1 MPPAPPKPPGA
12 SALDVRPPAIVITD
26 ALPPLPPLPPAPLG
40 PLLPA
45 APLPPAVPAT
55 NAPPTLLLRFIGP
68 SQVLLF
74 LKNILLS
81 PEVQVF
87 LYYHYWIVRR

>member
-1 MPPAPPKPPGA
+1 VPPAPPKPPGA

-45 APLPPAVPAT
+45 APLPPASPKAD
-55 NAPPTLLLRFIGP
+55 APPQERLLHEKPPGGNNEQLVGGFHATETEELWLP
-68 SQVLLF
+68 
-74 LKNILLS
+74 
-81 PEVQVF
+81 P
-87 LYYHYWIVRR
+87 

>member
-1 MPPAPPKPPGA
+1 VPPAPPAPPGA
-12 SALDVRPPAIVITD
+12 TVLVSRPPAIDEAT

-45 APLPPAVPAT
+45 APLPPGAPKADAT
-55 NAPPTLLLRFIGP
+55 PTLLLRYIGP